1 MTIPIQYTVGIPSI
15 VLNGINVSN
24 NFGGSLIAARNIM
37 NLEIRNFRSTNNT
50 DFGENP
56 YEWKFED
63 WDH

>member
-1 MTIPIQYTVGIPSI
+1 
-15 VLNGINVSN
+15 
-24 NFGGSLIAARNIM
+24 M

-63 WDH
+63 WDHQFSDWSQLPDNVNDTE